1 MEIVYASLVLR
12 RPDECATQHT
22 AAEAVDALW
31 AHALPEAGLQH
42 VSARCEPGRI
52 DFLLYLM
59 SPAVLGAPTAEHRA
73 HTLISHG
80 QRTSPLLNLRFL
92 PPQPLPATAHLTG

>member
-12 RPDECATQHT
+12 RPDECATQQT

-42 VSARCEPGRI
+42 VSARCEAGRI

-59 SPAVLGAPTAEHRA
+59 SPAELGVPAAEYRA
-73 HTLISHG
+73 HTLIAHG
-80 QRTSPLLNLRFL
+80 QRTSPLLNLLFL
-92 PPQPLPATAHLTG
+92 PPRPLAATAHPTG